1 MSIVSCQ
8 LSTFFKEMLPYF
20 PFAKGF
26 DLKMGTS
33 PLKDEFSITE
43 CDEHYLYEVS
53 LKRKML
59 TENPDWYFLSNPDT
73 KAAQWEALELILT
86 GLAKNYPQHFKL
98 QKQNTTWQWTN
109 NLLNETQ
116 TFVVGDDAT
125 LPLQPLNWVGQQV
138 QEDLILLNAY
148 LIVVAGQLCFPSGW
162 SLSDKMNQ
170 HFIKV
175 HAPLPQITESMIQSA
190 NKLLE
195 RIPAHKPVT
204 RNNWG
209 FRVCDWLDLSTRQS
223 AAYKK
228 LLHEVSETLLPD
240 EVGEKIFVRVEH
252 QTLSRLPVSNHILF
266 TIHTYQNKV
275 KEEMEDV
282 ERATALTGF
291 LDSVPDQML
300 EYKLMTPFIE
310 ALRIYVK
317 QHQGI
322 KR

>member
-1 MSIVSCQ
+1 
-8 LSTFFKEMLPYF
+8 MLPYF

-33 PLKDEFSITE
+33 LLADEWRVTE
-43 CDEHYLYEVS
+43 CDEHYVPEVS

-59 TENPDWYFLSNPDT
+59 TQNPEWYFLANPAT
-73 KAAQWEALELILT
+73 RVAQWEALDLILT
-86 GLAKNYPQHFKL
+86 GLSKNYPQQFKL
-98 QKQNTTWQWTN
+98 HKQKNDWHWSNT
-109 NLLNETQ
+109 LLNESQ
-116 TFVVGDDAT
+116 AFVFGNDAT

-138 QEDLILLNAY
+138 QEDLILLNAE
-148 LIVVAGQLCFPSGW
+148 LIVEAGQLCFPSGW

-175 HAPLPQITESMIQSA
+175 HAPLPQITDNMIQSA

-209 FRVCDWLDLSTRQS
+209 FRVCDWLDLSARQS
-223 AAYKK
+223 TAYKK
-228 LLHEVSETLLPD
+228 LLHEVSENLVPD

-266 TIHTYQNKV
+266 TIHTYQSKLKHEV
-275 KEEMEDV
+275 ADKA
-282 ERATALTGF
+282 RARALNTF
-291 LDSVPDQML
+291 VQAIPTDLLVYKQML
-300 EYKLMTPFIE
+300 PF
-310 ALRIYVK
+310 APQLKAYLAQV
-317 QHQGI
+317 
-322 KR
+322 